1 MGMKYLEDL
10 CGATMALLLGEAE
23 DVRVPEDLLEEGE
36 LAVRVLPVAVEQVH
50 WEQALG
56 VEEEMKL
63 NQDIDVLG
71 LSEVKH
77 LCRILKSSSSHNFL
91 SLRRLLTCSPCV

>member
-1 MGMKYLEDL
+1 MKYLEDL
-10 CGATMALLLGEAE
+10 CGAAVTLLLDEAE

-50 WEQALG
+50 REQALG